1 MMKKTFLFIPTL
13 LIIVSTAIGQSFNN
27 YGEKISPNITHAYS
41 SVKASIQNE
50 SMDDV
55 ILEGEI
61 VQTCPKKGCWVR
73 MKVSESDTLMVRF
86 KDYGFFVPKEGMEKK
101 KVIVK
106 KWTPLQIYFQPIVF
120 INVSTKEWH
129 FLINSQHNIVKDFVE
144 GWEDLILM
152 EIANRLMPS
161 IKDIEKQL

>member
-27 YGEKISPNITHAYS
+27 YGEKFSPDITHAYS
-41 SVKASIQNE
+41 SVKASIQNK
-50 SMDDV
+50 SMDNV
-55 ILEGEI
+55 TLEGKI

-106 KWTPLQIYFQPIVF
+106 GKAFMDTMSVEILRHYAEDAGSSEQEILKITEPKYIV
-120 INVSTKEWH
+120 N
-129 FLINSQHNIVKDFVE
+129 FLADGV
-144 GWEDLILM
+144 L
-152 EIANRLMPS
+152 
-161 IKDIEKQL
+161 IEK

>member
-1 MMKKTFLFIPTL
+1 MKKTFLFIPTL

-41 SVKASIQNE
+41 SLKASIQNE

-106 KWTPLQIYFQPIVF
+106 GKAYMDTMSVEMLRHYAEDAGNSEQEILKINEPQYIV
-120 INVSTKEWH
+120 N
-129 FLINSQHNIVKDFVE
+129 FL
-144 GWEDLILM
+144 
-152 EIANRLMPS
+152 ANGVL
-161 IKDIEKQL
+161 IEK

>member
-1 MMKKTFLFIPTL
+1 MKKTFLFIPTL
-13 LIIVSTAIGQSFNN
+13 LIIVSTATGQSFNN
-27 YGEKISPNITHAYS
+27 YGEKISPDITHAYS

-106 KWTPLQIYFQPIVF
+106 GKAYMDTMSVEMLRHYAEDAGNSEQEILKITEPQYIF
-120 INVSTKEWH
+120 N
-129 FLINSQHNIVKDFVE
+129 FL
-144 GWEDLILM
+144 
-152 EIANRLMPS
+152 ANGVL
-161 IKDIEKQL
+161 IEK